1 MKGIVRSQV
10 EKLGYNGEV
19 LEKPNTPYE
28 QQVGYV
34 ANEVLNERFE
44 EGLRFLLYFAF
55 FLA

>member
-1 MKGIVRSQV
+1 VKGIVRSQV